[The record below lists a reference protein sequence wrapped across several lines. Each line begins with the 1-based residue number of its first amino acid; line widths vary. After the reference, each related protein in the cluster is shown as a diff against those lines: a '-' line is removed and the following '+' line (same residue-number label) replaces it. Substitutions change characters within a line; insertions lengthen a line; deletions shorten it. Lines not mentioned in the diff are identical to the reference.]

1 MDLDAL
7 RAFVQVAELASFTR
21 AGERLGLPKGRVSAV
36 VQQLEAGLGT
46 RLLHRTTRVV
56 RPTPDGELF
65 LERCRELLADADE
78 LQALFQRSSG
88 ALRGRLR
95 VDLSVAVARR
105 IVIPRL
111 PEFLGAHPQ
120 LEIELSTTDRRV
132 DVVHDGF
139 DCVLRIGS
147 LEDSGLVARRL
158 GELVQLNCA
167 SPGYLRTHGTPRA
180 LEDLAH
186 HHVVRYA
193 PAMGAA
199 ATGFEYHDGERWRT
213 CPMVSVITVNNTDAY
228 QAACLAGLGLIQAPA
243 LGMEAL
249 LARGELVEVLPHL
262 RGPALP
268 VSLVYP
274 NRRNLPRRV
283 RAFMDWLEV
292 ILQPALRAGISAPSA
307 A

>member
-1 MDLDAL
+1 MALDLDAL
-7 RAFVQVAELASFTR
+7 RAFVQVAELASFTQ

-36 VQQLEAGLGT
+36 VQQLEASLGT

-88 ALRGRLR
+88 TLRGRLR

-105 IVIPRL
+105 FVIPRL
-111 PEFLGAHPQ
+111 PEFLAAHPQ
-120 LEIELSTTDRRV
+120 LEIELSSTDRRV

-158 GELVQLNCA
+158 GEFVQLNCA
-167 SPGYLRTHGTPRA
+167 SPAYLRAFGTPRT
-180 LEDLAH
+180 LDDLARH
-186 HHVVRYA
+186 RVVRYA

-199 ATGFEYHDGERWRT
+199 ATGFEYHDGGRWRSY
-213 CPMVSVITVNNTDAY
+213 PMASVITVSNTDAY

-243 LGMEAL
+243 LGMEDL
-249 LARGELVEVLPHL
+249 LARGELVEVLPQH
-262 RGPALP
+262 RAPPLP
-268 VSLVYP
+268 VSLIYA

-283 RAFMDWLEV
+283 QALMDWIAEV
-292 ILQPALRAGISAPSA
+292 LAPHLGPPA
-307 A
+307 

>member
-1 MDLDAL
+1 MTMDLDAL
-7 RAFVQVAELASFTR
+7 RAFVQVAELASFTQ

-56 RPTPDGELF
+56 RLTPDGELF
-65 LERCRELLADADE
+65 LERCRELLAEADE
-78 LQALFQRSSG
+78 LQAFFQRSPG

-95 VDLSVAVARR
+95 VDLSVAIARR
-105 IVIPRL
+105 FVIPRL
-111 PEFLGAHPQ
+111 PEFLAVHPQ
-120 LEIELSTTDRRV
+120 LEIELSSTDRRV
-132 DVVHDGF
+132 DLVHEGF

-147 LEDSGLVARRL
+147 LDDSGLVARRL

-167 SPGYLRTHGTPRA
+167 SPAYLRAHGTPRS
-180 LEDLAH
+180 LEELSRH
-186 HHVVRYA
+186 RVVRYA

-213 CPMVSVITVNNTDAY
+213 WPMASCITVNNTDAY

-249 LARGELVEVLPHL
+249 LERGELVEVLPQL

-268 VSLVYP
+268 VSLIYP
-274 NRRNLPRRV
+274 ARRNLPRRV
-283 RAFMDWLEV
+283 QAFMAWLET
-292 ILQPALRAGISAPSA
+292 ILQPALQ
-307 A
+307 